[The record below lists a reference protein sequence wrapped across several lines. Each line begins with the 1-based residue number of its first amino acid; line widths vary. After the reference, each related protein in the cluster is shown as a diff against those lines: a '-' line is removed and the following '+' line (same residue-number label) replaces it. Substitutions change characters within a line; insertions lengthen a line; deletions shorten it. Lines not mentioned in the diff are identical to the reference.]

1 MHTELINPSSSPFFP
16 LQLVAEKTFRLL
28 ASFSTQ
34 HTGRIACIAIS
45 HSSQAAT
52 DNWVPQV
59 GGEWETEVIVDEDR
73 DVYAAWGLGLSSYWY
88 AMNPL
93 AVYNAV
99 QLGKNE
105 GIWNRTVES
114 GSRWQTSGAFAVD
127 RNNVVKWVS
136 VARSSSDVPDLH
148 AALRAL
154 IDLPTE
160 AS

>member
-1 MHTELINPSSSPFFP
+1 M
-16 LQLVAEKTFRLL
+16 
-28 ASFSTQ
+28 
-34 HTGRIACIAIS
+34 
-45 HSSQAAT
+45 
-52 DNWVPQV
+52 
-59 GGEWETEVIVDEDR
+59 IVDEER

-99 QLGKNE
+99 QLGKQE

-136 VARSSSDVPDLH
+136 VARSSSDVPDLR

-154 IDLPTE
+154 IDMPTE